1 MNKKCA
7 PTFKAVFA
15 TFCFATTSVT
25 TTALITP
32 AAFAQNT
39 NLNAHAQ
46 EIANHFAAI
55 KTMTGDFVQFS
66 PKGEMTEGTFYLE
79 RPGKIRF
86 SYKNSPV
93 RVITDGKSVAINN
106 RKLDTWDLYQLSQT
120 PMKMLLDTKIDLS
133 DGKLLSVSQ
142 DQGST
147 TIVLADKTL
156 GKGKIRMIFDSKTYE
171 LLQWTIV
178 DQQNLETTVQI
189 TNVRTGVR
197 FAEGMFDIPYQ
208 RIAMKRNRN

>member
-1 MNKKCA
+1 MTKKCA
-7 PTFKAVFA
+7 SVFKGLFVAAALA
-15 TFCFATTSVT
+15 TAGIATS
-25 TTALITP
+25 AIAMP

-39 NLNAHAQ
+39 NLAAHAQ
-46 EIANHFAAI
+46 DIANHFAAI
-55 KTMTGDFVQFS
+55 QTMTGDFVQFS
-66 PKGEMTEGTFYLE
+66 PKGE
-79 RPGKIRF
+79 
-86 SYKNSPV
+86 
-93 RVITDGKSVAINN
+93 DGKSVAINN

-133 DGKLLSVSQ
+133 DGKLLNVSQ

-156 GKGKIRMIFDSKTYE
+156 GKGQIRMIFDSKTYE

-178 DQQNLETTVQI
+178 DKQNLETTVQI

-197 FAEGMFDIPYQ
+197 FAKGMFDIPYQ
-208 RIAMKRNRN
+208 RISMKRNGN

>member
-1 MNKKCA
+1 MKKKCA
-7 PTFKAVFA
+7 PAFKVLFSA
-15 TFCFATTSVT
+15 FCFATASVT
-25 TTALITP
+25 TTIMTMP
-32 AAFAQNT
+32 SAFAQNA
-39 NLNAHAQ
+39 NLTAHAQ

-120 PMKMLLDTKIDLS
+120 PMKMLLDTKIDLT

-147 TIVLADKTL
+147 TIILADKTL
-156 GKGKIRMIFDSKTYE
+156 GKGQIRMIFDSKTYE

-197 FAEGMFDIPYQ
+197 FAKGMFDIPYQ
-208 RIAMKRNRN
+208 RIAMKRNRD